1 MSEISPVQISVGD
14 VEVSVSFDRAAGGI
28 DKAQCWLDSQ
38 VMTDVIPFMPFQTE
52 NFIQRTKA
60 QSEAWAGTG
69 KVCVGVPPMGRFLYE
84 GILMVGEESGSPWAM
99 AGERKVVTDQ
109 PLEFTK
115 TFHPEAQAHWFDP
128 TKAAHLKEWID
139 GAKKIVGDE
148 LNG

>member
-1 MSEISPVQISVGD
+1 MIEPIGITVGD
-14 VEVSVSFDRAAGGI
+14 VKIELSFQRAETATN
-28 DKAQCWLDSQ
+28 KAQYWLDSQ
-38 VMTDVIPFMPFQTE
+38 VMTDVIPFMPFQTG
-52 NFIQRTKA
+52 NFVQRSKA

-109 PLEFTK
+109 PLQFTQ
-115 TFHPEAQAHWFDP
+115 TFHPEAQNHWFDP
-128 TKAAHLKEWID
+128 AKAAHLQEWID